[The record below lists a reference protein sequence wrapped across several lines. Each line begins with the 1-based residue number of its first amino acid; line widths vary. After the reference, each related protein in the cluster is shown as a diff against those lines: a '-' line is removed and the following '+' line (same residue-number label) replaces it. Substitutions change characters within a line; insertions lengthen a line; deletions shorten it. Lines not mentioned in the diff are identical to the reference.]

1 MRLDLRVYDYVTKHP
16 FKTGFMLFFAGL
28 GQYFNFWVYLVNR
41 IRNIESPRRKL
52 RRWILH
58 EHNYVPQSI
67 EENDLSEVTLPD
79 KISHKLGLA
88 FLKIDDELYYGV
100 SFKQLFN
107 IFKEL
112 GQVDGSN
119 KKERQKFYAKSGYTR
134 QANQKTGGISL
145 KGFYGQVDDMYKEY
159 VLKVDKEM
167 SLAEF
172 TDIVIQKMFLKI
184 EIMREWEQRFSYLRM
199 ELARNQAYNHTEKF
213 NEIVRQINID
223 DAESDI
229 EIFVKEMRKNGFMMS
244 LSDRIVILEMQRD
257 KIDVHLNNYN
267 EKQRK
272 VDEFNLGKDYRGKI
286 DQLKEKRGLKS
297 DEINKIRQDY
307 QQFYKKVETY
317 D

>member
-1 MRLDLRVYDYVTKHP
+1 
-16 FKTGFMLFFAGL
+16 
-28 GQYFNFWVYLVNR
+28 
-41 IRNIESPRRKL
+41 
-52 RRWILH
+52 
-58 EHNYVPQSI
+58 
-67 EENDLSEVTLPD
+67 
-79 KISHKLGLA
+79 
-88 FLKIDDELYYGV
+88 
-100 SFKQLFN
+100 
-107 IFKEL
+107 
-112 GQVDGSN
+112 
-119 KKERQKFYAKSGYTR
+119 
-134 QANQKTGGISL
+134 
-145 KGFYGQVDDMYKEY
+145 MYKEY